1 MHPCMQVPAAAEEGV
16 RSLRMA
22 VTGSCKPNICA
33 GNQMLVFEKINS
45 LNH

>member
-1 MHPCMQVPAAAEEGV
+1 MHPCMQVPEAAEEDV

-33 GNQMLVFEKINS
+33 GNQNAGLRKDKFS
-45 LNH
+45 

>member
-22 VTGSCKPNICA
+22 VTGKPNICA